1 MKKIL
6 FSVLSLFM
14 VSVSS
19 YAQDANTGDFNI
31 GITVG
36 GGLAKIN
43 ADDSAFPGVT
53 NERKPIANI
62 QGGLTFDYTFVNG
75 FFTELG
81 LTFQRKGGK
90 QEIET
95 KSYKST
101 VTTNL
106 YYMELPLTLNFR
118 IPIGDLG
125 LIPQAGAYV
134 AYGVGGKTKTTTEYN
149 FSDAANVLGELTGDD
164 LSDYDSSVKVYTDAS
179 SLNKKTEEKEADSFG
194 DDAAD
199 KLDYGLRFGL
209 GLAFT
214 EKVKLAFGYDLGLVD
229 VVRGDNNNFKNR
241 NGVLFG
247 TLTFY
252 IK

>member
-1 MKKIL
+1 MKKVL

-19 YAQDANTGDFNI
+19 FAQDANAGDFNI

-43 ADDSAFPGVT
+43 ADETVSPGIT
-53 NERKPIANI
+53 SERKPIANI
-62 QGGLTFDYTFVNG
+62 QGGLVFDYAFVNG
-75 FFTELG
+75 FFAEAG

-90 QEIET
+90 QEIES
-95 KSYKST
+95 KIHKST

-118 IPIGDLG
+118 IPVGDLG

-134 AYGVGGKTKTTTEYN
+134 AYGVGGKTKYTTEYN
-149 FSDAANVLGELTGDD
+149 FDDAVNTLGDLVLVSDLTDD
-164 LSDYDSSVKVYTDAS
+164 PSVKVYTDV
-179 SLNKKTEEKEADSFG
+179 SLNKKTDEREEDSFG
-194 DDAAD
+194 DNAAD

-214 EKVKLAFGYDLGLVD
+214 EKVKLSFGYDLGLVD
-229 VVRGDNNNFKNR
+229 VVSGDNSKFKNR

-247 TLTFY
+247 ALTFY

>member
-19 YAQDANTGDFNI
+19 FAQDANAGDFNI

-43 ADDSAFPGVT
+43 ADDPTYPGFT
-53 NERKPIANI
+53 SERKPIANI
-62 QGGLTFDYTFVNG
+62 QGGLVFDITFVNG
-75 FFTELG
+75 FFAEAG

-118 IPIGDLG
+118 IPVGDLG

-134 AYGVGGKTKTTTEYN
+134 AYGVGGKTKSTTEYN
-149 FSDAANVLGELTGDD
+149 FDEATNVLGDLTGE
-164 LSDYDSSVKVYTDAS
+164 LSDYDPSVKVYTDAS
-179 SLNKKTEEKEADSFG
+179 SLNQKTEETEGDSFG
-194 DDAAD
+194 DGAAD

-229 VVRGDNNNFKNR
+229 IVRGDNSNFKNR

-252 IK
+252 VK

>member
-1 MKKIL
+1 MKKVL

-19 YAQDANTGDFNI
+19 FAQDANTGDFNI

-43 ADDSAFPGVT
+43 ADDPTSPGVT

-62 QGGLTFDYTFVNG
+62 QGGLVLDYTFVNNFFAEAG
-75 FFTELG
+75 F
-81 LTFQRKGGK
+81 TFQRKGGK
-90 QEIET
+90 QVVET
-95 KSYKST
+95 KNYKST

-118 IPIGDLG
+118 IPVGDLG

-134 AYGVGGKTKTTTEYN
+134 AYGVGGKTKSTTEYSFDGAVN
-149 FSDAANVLGELTGDD
+149 TLGDLVSDLTDD
-164 LSDYDSSVKVYTDAS
+164 PSVKIYTDAV
-179 SLNKKTEEKEADSFG
+179 SLSKKTEEKEEDSFG
-194 DDAAD
+194 DKAAD

-214 EKVKLAFGYDLGLVD
+214 EKVKLSFGYDLGLVD
-229 VVRGDNNNFKNR
+229 IVRGDNHKFKNR

>member
-1 MKKIL
+1 
-6 FSVLSLFM
+6 M

-19 YAQDANTGDFNI
+19 FAQDANTGDFNI

-43 ADDSAFPGVT
+43 ADDPTYPGFT
-53 NERKPIANI
+53 SERKPIANI
-62 QGGLTFDYTFVNG
+62 QGGLVLDYTFVNNFFAEAG
-75 FFTELG
+75 F
-81 LTFQRKGGK
+81 TFQRKGGK
-90 QEIET
+90 QVVET
-95 KSYKST
+95 KNYKST

-134 AYGVGGKTKTTTEYN
+134 AYGVGGKTKYSTEYSLDGAVDALGDLV
-149 FSDAANVLGELTGDD
+149 SDLTDD
-164 LSDYDSSVKVYTDAS
+164 PSVKIYTDAV
-179 SLNKKTEEKEADSFG
+179 SLSKKTEEKEEDSFG
-194 DDAAD
+194 DNAAD

-214 EKVKLAFGYDLGLVD
+214 EKVKLTFGYDLGLVD
-229 VVRGDNNNFKNR
+229 IVRGDNHKFKNR

>member
-1 MKKIL
+1 MKKVL

-19 YAQDANTGDFNI
+19 FAQDANAGDFNI

-43 ADDSAFPGVT
+43 ADDPTYPGFT
-53 NERKPIANI
+53 SERKPIANI
-62 QGGLTFDYTFVNG
+62 QGGLVFDYAFVNG
-75 FFTELG
+75 FFAEAG

-90 QEIET
+90 QEVET

-118 IPIGDLG
+118 IPVGDLG

-134 AYGVGGKTKTTTEYN
+134 AYGVGGKTKYSTEYSLDEAVN
-149 FSDAANVLGELTGDD
+149 TLGDLVSDLTDD
-164 LSDYDSSVKVYTDAS
+164 PSVKIYTDAV
-179 SLNKKTEEKEADSFG
+179 SLSKKTEEKEEDSFG
-194 DDAAD
+194 DNAAD
-199 KLDYGLRFGL
+199 KLDYGLHFGL

-214 EKVKLAFGYDLGLVD
+214 EKVKLTFGYDLGLVD
-229 VVRGDNNNFKNR
+229 VVRGDNSKLKNR

>member
-19 YAQDANTGDFNI
+19 FAQDANAGDFNI

-43 ADDSAFPGVT
+43 ADDPTYPGFT
-53 NERKPIANI
+53 SERKPIANI
-62 QGGLTFDYTFVNG
+62 QGGLVFDYAFVNG
-75 FFTELG
+75 FFAEAG

-95 KSYKST
+95 KIYKST

-118 IPIGDLG
+118 IPVGDLG

-134 AYGVGGKTKTTTEYN
+134 AYGVGGKTKYTTEYN
-149 FSDAANVLGELTGDD
+149 FDDAVNTLGDFVSDLTDD
-164 LSDYDSSVKVYTDAS
+164 PSVKIYTDAV
-179 SLNKKTEEKEADSFG
+179 SLNKKSEEKEDDSFG
-194 DDAAD
+194 ENAAD

-214 EKVKLAFGYDLGLVD
+214 EKVKLTFGYDLGLVD
-229 VVRGDNNNFKNR
+229 IIRGGDNNYKNR

-252 IK
+252 VK

>member
-1 MKKIL
+1 
-6 FSVLSLFM
+6 M

-19 YAQDANTGDFNI
+19 FAQDANAGDFNI

-43 ADDSAFPGVT
+43 ADDPTSPGVT

-62 QGGLTFDYTFVNG
+62 QGGLVLDYTFVNNFFAEAG
-75 FFTELG
+75 F
-81 LTFQRKGGK
+81 TFQRKGGK
-90 QEIET
+90 QVVET
-95 KSYKST
+95 KNYKST

-106 YYMELPLTLNFR
+106 YYVELPLTLNFR
-118 IPIGDLG
+118 IPVGDLG

-134 AYGVGGKTKTTTEYN
+134 AYGVGGKTKSTTEYSFDGAVN
-149 FSDAANVLGELTGDD
+149 TLGDLVSDLTDD
-164 LSDYDSSVKVYTDAS
+164 PSVKIYTDAV
-179 SLNKKTEEKEADSFG
+179 SLSKKTEEKEEDSFG
-194 DDAAD
+194 DNAAD

-214 EKVKLAFGYDLGLVD
+214 EKVKLTFGYDLGLVD
-229 VVRGDNNNFKNR
+229 VVRGDNSKLKNR

>member
-1 MKKIL
+1 MKKVL

-19 YAQDANTGDFNI
+19 FAQDANAGDFNI

-43 ADDSAFPGVT
+43 ADDPTSPGVT

-62 QGGLTFDYTFVNG
+62 QGGLVLDYTFVNNFFAEAG
-75 FFTELG
+75 F
-81 LTFQRKGGK
+81 TFQRKGGK
-90 QEIET
+90 QVIET

-106 YYMELPLTLNFR
+106 YYVELPLTLNFR
-118 IPIGDLG
+118 IPVGDLG

-134 AYGVGGKTKTTTEYN
+134 AYGVGGKTKYSTEYSFDEAVN
-149 FSDAANVLGELTGDD
+149 TLGDLVSDLTDD
-164 LSDYDSSVKVYTDAS
+164 PSVKIYTDAVS
-179 SLNKKTEEKEADSFG
+179 VNKKTEEKEEDSFG
-194 DDAAD
+194 DNAAD

-214 EKVKLAFGYDLGLVD
+214 EKVKLSFGYDLGLVD
-229 VVRGDNNNFKNR
+229 VVRGDNSKLKNR

>member
-19 YAQDANTGDFNI
+19 FAQDANAGDFNI

-43 ADDSAFPGVT
+43 ADDPSLPGVT
-53 NERKPIANI
+53 SERKPIANI
-62 QGGLTFDYTFVNG
+62 QGGLVFDITFVDG
-75 FFTELG
+75 FFAEAG

-118 IPIGDLG
+118 IPVGDLG

-134 AYGVGGKTKTTTEYN
+134 AYGVGGKTKYTTEYN
-149 FSDAANVLGELTGDD
+149 FDDAVNTLGDLVSDLTDD
-164 LSDYDSSVKVYTDAS
+164 PSVKIYTDAV
-179 SLNKKTEEKEADSFG
+179 SLNKKSEEKEEDSFG
-194 DDAAD
+194 ENAAD

-229 VVRGDNNNFKNR
+229 IVRGDNSNFKNR

-252 IK
+252 VK

>member
-19 YAQDANTGDFNI
+19 FAQDANAGDFNI

-43 ADDSAFPGVT
+43 ADDPSLPGVT
-53 NERKPIANI
+53 SERKPIANI
-62 QGGLTFDYTFVNG
+62 QGGLVFDYAFVNG
-75 FFTELG
+75 FFAEAG

-90 QEIET
+90 QEVEA

-101 VTTNL
+101 ITTNL

-118 IPIGDLG
+118 IPVGDLG

-134 AYGVGGKTKTTTEYN
+134 AYGVGGKTKYTTEYN
-149 FSDAANVLGELTGDD
+149 FDDAVNTLGDFVSDLTDD
-164 LSDYDSSVKVYTDAS
+164 PSVKIYTDAV
-179 SLNKKTEEKEADSFG
+179 SLNKKSEEKEEDSFG
-194 DDAAD
+194 ENAAD

-229 VVRGDNNNFKNR
+229 IVRGDNSNFKNR

-252 IK
+252 VK

>member
-19 YAQDANTGDFNI
+19 FAQDANAGDFNI

-43 ADDSAFPGVT
+43 ADDPSLPGVT
-53 NERKPIANI
+53 SERKPIANI
-62 QGGLTFDYTFVNG
+62 QGGLVFDYAFVNG
-75 FFTELG
+75 FFAEAG

-90 QEIET
+90 QEVEA

-118 IPIGDLG
+118 IPVGDLG

-134 AYGVGGKTKTTTEYN
+134 AYGVGGKTKYTTEYN
-149 FSDAANVLGELTGDD
+149 FDDAVNTLGDFVSDLTDD
-164 LSDYDSSVKVYTDAS
+164 PSVKIYTDAV
-179 SLNKKTEEKEADSFG
+179 SLNKKSEEKEEDSFG
-194 DDAAD
+194 ENAAD

-229 VVRGDNNNFKNR
+229 IVRGDNSNFKNR

-252 IK
+252 VK

>member
-1 MKKIL
+1 MKKVL

-19 YAQDANTGDFNI
+19 FAQDANAGDFNI
-31 GITVG
+31 GIIVG

-43 ADDSAFPGVT
+43 ADDPTSPGVT

-62 QGGLTFDYTFVNG
+62 QGGLVLDYTFVNNFFAEAG
-75 FFTELG
+75 F
-81 LTFQRKGGK
+81 TFQRKGGK
-90 QEIET
+90 QVVET

-118 IPIGDLG
+118 IPVGDLG
-125 LIPQAGAYV
+125 LIPQVGAYV
-134 AYGVGGKTKTTTEYN
+134 AYGVGGKTKYSTEYSLDEAVN
-149 FSDAANVLGELTGDD
+149 TLGDLVSDLTDD
-164 LSDYDSSVKVYTDAS
+164 PSVKIYTDAV
-179 SLNKKTEEKEADSFG
+179 SLSKKTEEKEEDSFG
-194 DDAAD
+194 DNAAD

-214 EKVKLAFGYDLGLVD
+214 EKVKLSFGYDLGLVD
-229 VVRGDNNNFKNR
+229 VVRGDNSKLKNR